1 MTLHSREVFML
12 KAPRLFLCLN
22 GRETYAYIPPEVV
35 TRACEMDSLTYLR
48 AYSPYI
54 LLLMFLLHM
63 GIMNNRRKKTTTFNM
78 SIPREIAQHDRSN

>member
-1 MTLHSREVFML
+1 ML

-35 TRACEMDSLTYLR
+35 ARACEMDSLTYLR

-54 LLLMFLLHM
+54 LLL
-63 GIMNNRRKKTTTFNM
+63 NVY
-78 SIPREIAQHDRSN
+78 

>member
-1 MTLHSREVFML
+1 ML

-35 TRACEMDSLTYLR
+35 ARACEMDLLTYLR
-48 AYSPYI
+48 A
-54 LLLMFLLHM
+54 L
-63 GIMNNRRKKTTTFNM
+63 

>member
-48 AYSPYI
+48 AYSCV
-54 LLLMFLLHM
+54 H
-63 GIMNNRRKKTTTFNM
+63 R
-78 SIPREIAQHDRSN
+78 

>member
-1 MTLHSREVFML
+1 ML

-63 GIMNNRRKKTTTFNM
+63 GIMNNRRKKQQLLILK
-78 SIPREIAQHDRSN
+78 SIDFALQPNKRSITSIN